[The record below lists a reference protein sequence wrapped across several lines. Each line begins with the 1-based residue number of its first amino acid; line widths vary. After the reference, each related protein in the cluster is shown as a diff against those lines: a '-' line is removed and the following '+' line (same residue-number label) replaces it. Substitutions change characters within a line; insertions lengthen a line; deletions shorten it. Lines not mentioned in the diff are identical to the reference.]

1 MMPEMVTPLGVALP
15 KKVVLRVLLV
25 RGLISVR
32 RSPLVK
38 PPVAEGTGRRRVERV
53 AAEAAEPV

>member
-38 PPVAEGTGRRRVERV
+38 PPVAEGRARGTSV
-53 AAEAAEPV
+53 AHIR